1 MFAVFRKQS
10 FSINSKKG
18 MREFLKKLTTVFSSS
33 YQKRMKD
40 KSSKLAVILDT
51 KETHTLSMLALFGQ
65 RF

>member
-1 MFAVFRKQS
+1 
-10 FSINSKKG
+10 